1 MEYRTRKQQ
10 ARERRNAAIL
20 ASIANIPQG
29 AAKVPYYEA
38 LCRQYGVKLAT
49 LYRIM
54 RINKKIESSPK
65 PDIPQTRKPIGK
77 A

>member
-1 MEYRTRKQQ
+1 MKEYRTRKQQ

-38 LCRQYGVKLAT
+38 LCRQHGVKLAT
-49 LYRIM
+49 IYRIM
-54 RINKKIESSPK
+54 RLTKNKTKK
-65 PDIPQTRKPIGK
+65 R
-77 A
+77 

>member
-1 MEYRTRKQQ
+1 MDFRTRKQQ

-20 ASIANIPQG
+20 ASIAKIPQG

-38 LCRQYGVKLAT
+38 LCRQYGVKLST

-54 RINKKIESSPK
+54 RKIKESSPK
-65 PDIPQTRKPIGK
+65 PDILQTRKPIGK